1 MHNIR
6 TPPEVDPRN
15 YFLQQELIGKNWA
28 YPLKFMDF
36 ILGTIEVLL
45 LWTQVEAQTE
55 KKAEVKAKEIYDV
68 ELLAVNAADKIKIIK
83 AIRETMGLGLKEA
96 KELVE
101 KTPVVLKQAKKE
113 EADTLAAALTK
124 AGCNVIVKWNCTL
137 LLSKDR

>member
-1 MHNIR
+1 M
-6 TPPEVDPRN
+6 
-15 YFLQQELIGKNWA
+15 
-28 YPLKFMDF
+28 
-36 ILGTIEVLL
+36 
-45 LWTQVEAQTE
+45 EAQTE

-124 AGCNVIVKWNCTL
+124 AGCNVIVK
-137 LLSKDR
+137 